1 MNANCWTKTNYSR
14 KGLSRGENRVVLKS
28 APYNGA
34 EGRILSRTKN
44 GWLRVEITLSGPS
57 FTVAEGELVKVRN
70 NPFYLT
76 EPFVYKV
83 YGTAQMSR
91 CGGRNQVSQAW
102 WMPVDQ
108 AASKE
113 TAVKTPS
120 WEDVVMTRHK
130 ALAIPSTPE
139 TQCFKCCG
147 LGHWSSECPVAR
159 VSDEEHFKNRTGRYS
174 WGPQGEMGPRW
185 GSSYTGD

>member
-1 MNANCWTKTNYSR
+1 MTATNNCWTKTNYSR

-44 GWLRVEITLSGPS
+44 GWLRVEITR
-57 FTVAEGELVKVRN
+57 TVCKFVGSPTNKAVVKIRN
-70 NPFYLT
+70 CPFYLT
-76 EPFVYKV
+76 EPFVHKLTWHAEHV
-83 YGTAQMSR
+83 VA
-91 CGGRNQVSQAW
+91 AW
-102 WMPVDQ
+102 WVPLTG
-108 AASKE
+108 ASIKE
-113 TAVKTPS
+113 PEAKDDKIVQ
-120 WEDVVMTRHK
+120 RLK

-139 TQCFKCCG
+139 TKCFKCCG
-147 LGHWSSECPVAR
+147 YGHWSSECCAGQ
-159 VSDEEHFKNRTGRYS
+159 EHFKNRTGHYS

>member
-1 MNANCWTKTNYSR
+1 MDANCWTKTKYSR

-57 FTVAEGELVKVRN
+57 FTARAVVKVRN

-76 EPFVYKV
+76 KPFVYKV
-83 YGTAQMSR
+83 FGTAGRSPW
-91 CGGRNQVSQAW
+91 GGRNQVSQAW
-102 WMPVDQ
+102 WVPLTGV
-108 AASKE
+108 SIKE
-113 TAVKTPS
+113 PETKD
-120 WEDVVMTRHK
+120 DVILTRLK
-130 ALAIPSTPE
+130 ALAIPSTQE

-147 LGHWSSECPVAR
+147 RGHWSSECPVPR